1 MSTSVMRRSAPP
13 PVIEPSTDFPTLE
26 DEEPVRRSYA
36 WLVALV
42 LLGAVVVGAIGF
54 AVGRSTAPSAVPAP
68 CVQALEQADAAF
80 TAVLAQLGT
89 IEASA
94 LTAMDEPTEADSVVQ
109 DARYGQAELQRL
121 RASFDAAAAAC
132 RAG

>member
-26 DEEPVRRSYA
+26 DEEPVRRSRA
-36 WLVALV
+36 WIVALV
-42 LLGAVVVGAIGF
+42 VLGALVVGAVGF
-54 AVGRSTAPSAVPAP
+54 VVGRVTAPETVPAP
-68 CVQALEQADAAF
+68 CVQALQSADAAF
-80 TAVLAQLGT
+80 NAALAQFGT

-94 LTAMDEPTEADSVVQ
+94 LTALEEPTEANSVLQ
-109 DARYGQAELQRL
+109 DARFGQAELQGL
-121 RASFDAAAAAC
+121 RASFDAASTAC

>member
-26 DEEPVRRSYA
+26 DEEPVRRSRA
-36 WLVALV
+36 WIVALV
-42 LLGAVVVGAIGF
+42 VLGALVVGAVGF
-54 AVGRSTAPSAVPAP
+54 VVGRVTAPETVPAP
-68 CVQALEQADAAF
+68 CVQALQSADAAF
-80 TAVLAQLGT
+80 TAALAQFGT

-94 LTAMDEPTEADSVVQ
+94 LTALEEPTEADCVLQ
-109 DARYGQAELQRL
+109 DARFGQAELQGL
-121 RASFDAAAAAC
+121 RASFDAASTAC